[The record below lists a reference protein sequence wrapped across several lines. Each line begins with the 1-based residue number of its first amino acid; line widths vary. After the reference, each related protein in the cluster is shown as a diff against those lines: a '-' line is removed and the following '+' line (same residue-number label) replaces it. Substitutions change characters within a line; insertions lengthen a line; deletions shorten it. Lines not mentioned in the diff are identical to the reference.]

1 MRTEERQYREGE
13 RGGRA
18 DDRGA
23 GYVGLGGISA
33 NRFGGVL
40 DVHSV
45 GGKSRELGRPLDKT
59 KQPRK
64 GGHCDTLYRCSFG
77 KVYDLTVSGTR
88 PSC

>member
-1 MRTEERQYREGE
+1 MRTEKRQYREGE

-23 GYVGLGGISA
+23 GQVGLGRISA

-45 GGKSRELGRPLDKT
+45 AGESWGLGVT
-59 KQPRK
+59 
-64 GGHCDTLYRCSFG
+64 S
-77 KVYDLTVSGTR
+77 
-88 PSC
+88 